1 MLRRDQYEYIRIA
14 KLVYGRSIRQ
24 ISRERRVIGETSLEK
39 YCGRNRTGIP
49 RGEHQQYPVL
59 NPRFLV
65 PDS

>member
-14 KLVYGRSIRQ
+14 KRVYGRSIRQ

-49 RGEHQQYPVL
+49 RGEH
-59 NPRFLV
+59 
-65 PDS
+65 